1 MAVVEGA
8 VAAPSASAKPTLQKT
23 MGWFDGFML
32 ALNTPAAIIS
42 AIGFS
47 IGVLGGWW
55 AVGLWLFAAVIA
67 VFATRIYTEM
77 AAMFPEKSGGIAMY
91 AQEAWGKYSNLVG
104 PLASWGYWVAWT
116 SGTAVFAV
124 LIAQTLQS
132 AFFSDQTW
140 SVNLGITHLTF
151 VKVVGVAVVL
161 VCYIVNISGVRPTV
175 RWAYVSG
182 SLAVLV
188 LLMCSVVPL
197 FTGDVQLSRLH
208 AHLGATGLS
217 GVKIGLVWLYVM
229 FWTVGG
235 VEMAASF
242 TPEFRRDWRD
252 TARALLAIGIFSAV
266 VFGLMPMVVTGVLGE
281 QTLLNNPT
289 TFTINIFHTVLG
301 TGTWLPALLLCA
313 NFLIVIVACDADA
326 SRTLY
331 GMAKDKMTI
340 KQFLGV
346 NRHNVP
352 SAALTAGVIFN
363 LFLVIFV
370 SNTLSIIAAANL
382 GYVLAHAL
390 ALSGFLLLR
399 KDRPNWKRPV
409 RLGPVW
415 LAIAAAGAVMLFLAA
430 IFGATDYT
438 VTGYGSSKEL
448 FIGIGVLLAAYLFF
462 FVRQVV
468 QEKNK
473 IQWRSPPVPRDA
485 TGEEDTEKRTEV
497 AVASG

>member
-1 MAVVEGA
+1 MALAQEAA
-8 VAAPSASAKPTLQKT
+8 VAAPGTTAKPTLQKS

-42 AIGFS
+42 AIGYS
-47 IGVLGGWW
+47 IGVIGGWW
-55 AVGLWLFAAVIA
+55 AVGLWLGSALIA
-67 VFATRIYTEM
+67 VLATRIYTEM

-91 AQEAWGKYSNLVG
+91 AQEGWGKYSNLVG
-104 PLASWGYWVAWT
+104 PLASWGYWVAWA
-116 SGTAVFAV
+116 SGTAVFAI
-124 LIAQTLQS
+124 LIAQTLQNE
-132 AFFSDQTW
+132 FFASTTSW
-140 SVNLGITHLTF
+140 SLNIGITHLTF
-151 VKVVGVAVVL
+151 VKLVGSAVVL
-161 VCYIVNISGVRPTV
+161 ICFIVNISGVRPTV

-182 SLAVLV
+182 GLSVLV
-188 LLMCSVVPL
+188 LLSLTVVPL
-197 FTGDVQLSRLH
+197 IAGDVNTSRLH

-266 VFGLMPMVVTGVLGE
+266 VFGLMPLVVTGVLGE

-289 TFTINIFHTVLG
+289 TFTINVFHTVYN
-301 TGTWLPALLLCA
+301 TGAALPALLLCA
-313 NFLIVIVACDADA
+313 NFLIVIVACDADS

-331 GMAKDKMTI
+331 GMAKDKLTI
-340 KQFLGV
+340 RQFLRV

-352 SAALTAGVIFN
+352 SLALIGGVLFN
-363 LFLVIFV
+363 LFLVIFI
-370 SNTLSIIAAANL
+370 SNSLSIIAAANL
-382 GYVLAHAL
+382 GYVLAHAF
-390 ALSGFLLLR
+390 ALTGFLLLR
-399 KDRPNWKRPV
+399 KDRPKWKRPM
-409 RLGPVW
+409 RLSPIW
-415 LAIAAAGAVMLFLAA
+415 LAIAAVAAIILFLAA

-448 FIGIGVLLAAYLFF
+448 FIGIGLLLCAYLFF

-468 QEKNK
+468 QEKDK
-473 IQWRSPPVPRDA
+473 VQWRAQPVPKDA
-485 TGEEDTEKRTEV
+485 TGPEDVEKALATSV
-497 AVASG
+497 